1 MNTVLIIALSVCII
15 AIIVAIHLIVASLE
29 RSRKES
35 EAFIEDYRKWA
46 SMQCDLIVNGPNKL
60 KSLF

>member
-1 MNTVLIIALSVCII
+1 MNTVLIIALIIFIII
-15 AIIVAIHLIVASLE
+15 ALIAAILIDASIE